1 LKITLG
7 TVQFGINYGIANTHG
22 VPADEELK
30 SILATAKEHDINYL
44 DTAHAYGNA
53 EERLGLFSEN
63 RFNIITKF
71 PAVKTN
77 DELQNVLSLSLDKL
91 NCSAVYGYLA
101 HNADTLIE
109 NPFLWETL
117 LKAKEEKKINKIGF
131 SLYSPEQ
138 LERLIALN
146 CIPDIVQLPYSILDR
161 KFANKFQVLKGF
173 GTEIHVRSVFL
184 QGLYF
189 MDPEGLPEKLSDLKP
204 ALLELHNICK
214 ENNVTVSDVALNYA
228 VANPFIDQVVIGVDT
243 TAQLKENIR
252 AVSDWRLENDLFSRI
267 ETIAIK
273 NKTLLNPVNW

>member
-1 LKITLG
+1 MKIALG
-7 TVQFGINYGIANTHG
+7 TVQFGIDYGIANTHG
-22 VPADEELK
+22 VPTDKELK
-30 SILATAKEHDINYL
+30 SILAIAKKNNINYL
-44 DTAHAYGNA
+44 DTAYVYGNA

-71 PAVKTN
+71 PTVVTN
-77 DELQNVLSLSLDKL
+77 DELLNVLSLSLDKL
-91 NCSAVYGYLA
+91 NNSAVYGYLA

-117 LKAKEEKKINKIGF
+117 LKVKDENKVNKIGF

-138 LERLIALN
+138 LERLIVLN

-161 KFANKFQVLKGF
+161 KFENLLPVLKEL

-189 MDPEGLPEKLSDLKP
+189 MDPEGLPEKLTDLKP
-204 ALLELHNICK
+204 TLVELHSICK
-214 ENNVTVSDVALNYA
+214 ENNVTIRDVALNYA
-228 VANPFIDQVVIGVDT
+228 ITNPFIDQVVMGVDT
-243 TAQLKENIR
+243 TTQLKENIQ
-252 AVSDWRLENDLFSRI
+252 AVSDWSSENNLFSRI
-267 ETIAIK
+267 KAIEIK